1 MQMKTLAFA
10 LLVLGIISLIYGGI
24 SYNRQ
29 HTVLDV
35 GPLKATTTEK
45 KNIPL
50 SPVVG
55 GLALIAGV
63 ALLMNQRKQ
72 AT

>member
-29 HTVLDV
+29 RTVLDV

-63 ALLMNQRKQ
+63 ALLMNQRKSV
-72 AT
+72 A